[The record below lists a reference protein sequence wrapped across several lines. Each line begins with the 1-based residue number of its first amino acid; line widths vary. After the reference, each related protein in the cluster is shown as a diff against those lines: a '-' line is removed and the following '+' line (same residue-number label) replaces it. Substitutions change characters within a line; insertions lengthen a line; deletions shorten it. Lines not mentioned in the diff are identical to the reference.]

1 MTDWLGMAAPPR
13 SPHPELKARVLARA
27 LERRRWI
34 SPLAAAAVLL
44 AVLAGAGS
52 AYWASR
58 TIRAL
63 RAERDTLSAR
73 LAALE
78 DTVNSFIHG
87 TATRLVQVPV
97 STGGRLGAVTIFADG
112 VHHRWLVRCDGL
124 APNEPD
130 QAYQLW
136 FITDKGMRTAAIM
149 PMDQDRSMVMA
160 LEMPAGDAHVM
171 GAAMTIEPRAGSA
184 EPRGPMVFHQ
194 LL

>member
-1 MTDWLGMAAPPR
+1 MTDWLGMAASPR

-27 LERRRWI
+27 LERRRWMWA
-34 SPLAAAAVLL
+34 LAAAALL
-44 AVLAGAGS
+44 VVLAGGGG

-58 TIRAL
+58 TIRGL
-63 RAERDTLSAR
+63 SAERDTLATR

-78 DTVNSFIHG
+78 DTVNSFLHG

-97 STGGRLGAVTIFADG
+97 STGGRLGAVTIFADEAR
-112 VHHRWLVRCDGL
+112 HRWLVRCDGL

-149 PMDQDRSMVMA
+149 PMDQDRPMVMA
-160 LEMPAGDAHVM
+160 LEMPAGDAQVM
-171 GAAMTIEPRAGSA
+171 GAAMTIEQRAGSA
-184 EPRGPMVFHQ
+184 EPRGPLVFHR

>member
-1 MTDWLGMAAPPR
+1 MTDWLGMAASPR
-13 SPHPELKARVLARA
+13 SPPPELKARVLARA
-27 LERRRWI
+27 LERRRWMWA
-34 SPLAAAAVLL
+34 LAAAALL
-44 AVLAGAGS
+44 VVLAGGGG

-58 TIRAL
+58 TIRGL
-63 RAERDTLSAR
+63 SAERDTLATR

-78 DTVNSFIHG
+78 DTVNSFLHG

-97 STGGRLGAVTIFADG
+97 STGGRLGAVTIFTDEAR
-112 VHHRWLVRCDGL
+112 HRWLVRCDGL

-149 PMDQDRSMVMA
+149 PMDQDRPMVMA
-160 LEMPAGDAHVM
+160 LEMPAGDAQVM
-171 GAAMTIEPRAGSA
+171 GAAMTIEQRAGSA
-184 EPRGPMVFHQ
+184 EPRGPLVFHR

>member
-1 MTDWLGMAAPPR
+1 MTDWLGMAASPR
-13 SPHPELKARVLARA
+13 SPHPELKVRVLARA
-27 LERRRWI
+27 LARRRWMWA
-34 SPLAAAAVLL
+34 LAAAALL
-44 AVLAGAGS
+44 VVLAGGGG

-63 RAERDTLSAR
+63 SGERDSLAAR

-78 DTVNSFIHG
+78 DTVNTFIHG
-87 TATRLVQVPV
+87 TGTRLVQVPV
-97 STGGRLGAVTIFADG
+97 STGGRLGAVTIFADEAR
-112 VHHRWLVRCDGL
+112 HRWLVRCDGL

-149 PMDQDRSMVMA
+149 PMDQDRPMVMA
-160 LEMPAGDAHVM
+160 LEMPAGDAQVM
-171 GAAMTIEPRAGSA
+171 GAAMTIEQRAGSA
-184 EPRGPMVFHQ
+184 EPRGPLVFHR

>member
-1 MTDWLGMAAPPR
+1 
-13 SPHPELKARVLARA
+13 
-27 LERRRWI
+27 
-34 SPLAAAAVLL
+34 
-44 AVLAGAGS
+44 
-52 AYWASR
+52 
-58 TIRAL
+58 
-63 RAERDTLSAR
+63 
-73 LAALE
+73 
-78 DTVNSFIHG
+78 
-87 TATRLVQVPV
+87 V

-149 PMDQDRSMVMA
+149 PMDQDRPMVMA
-160 LEMPAGDAHVM
+160 LEMPTGDAHVI
-171 GAAMTIEPRAGSA
+171 GAAMTIEPREGSA

>member
-1 MTDWLGMAAPPR
+1 MTDWLGMAASPR
-13 SPHPELKARVLARA
+13 SPHPELKVRVLARA
-27 LERRRWI
+27 LARRRWMWA
-34 SPLAAAAVLL
+34 LAAAALL
-44 AVLAGAGS
+44 VVLAGGGG

-63 RAERDTLSAR
+63 SGERDSLAAR

-78 DTVNSFIHG
+78 DTVNTFIHG

-97 STGGRLGAVTIFADG
+97 STGGRLGAVTIFADEAR
-112 VHHRWLVRCDGL
+112 HRWLVRCDGL

-149 PMDQDRSMVMA
+149 PMDQDRPMVMA
-160 LEMPAGDAHVM
+160 LEMPAGDAQVM
-171 GAAMTIEPRAGSA
+171 GAAMTIEQRAGSA
-184 EPRGPMVFHQ
+184 EPRGPLVFHR

>member
-27 LERRRWI
+27 LERRRWMWA
-34 SPLAAAAVLL
+34 LAAAALL
-44 AVLAGAGS
+44 VVLAGGGG

-58 TIRAL
+58 TIRGL
-63 RAERDTLSAR
+63 SAERDTLATR

-78 DTVNSFIHG
+78 DTVNSFLHG

-97 STGGRLGAVTIFADG
+97 STGGRLGAVTIFADEAR
-112 VHHRWLVRCDGL
+112 HRWLVRCDGL

-149 PMDQDRSMVMA
+149 PMDQDRPMVMA
-160 LEMPAGDAHVM
+160 LEMPAGDAQVM
-171 GAAMTIEPRAGSA
+171 GAAMTIEQRAGSA
-184 EPRGPMVFHQ
+184 EPRGPLVFHR

>member
-27 LERRRWI
+27 LERRRWMWA
-34 SPLAAAAVLL
+34 LAAAALL
-44 AVLAGAGS
+44 VVLAGGCG

-58 TIRAL
+58 TIRGL
-63 RAERDTLSAR
+63 SAERDTLATR

-78 DTVNSFIHG
+78 DTVNSFLHG

-97 STGGRLGAVTIFADG
+97 STGGRLGAVTIFADEAR
-112 VHHRWLVRCDGL
+112 HRWLVRCDGL

-149 PMDQDRSMVMA
+149 PMDQDRPMVMA
-160 LEMPAGDAHVM
+160 LEMPAGDAQVM
-171 GAAMTIEPRAGSA
+171 GAAMTIEQRAGSA
-184 EPRGPMVFHQ
+184 EPRGPLVFHR

>member
-1 MTDWLGMAAPPR
+1 MAVAPR
-13 SPHPELKARVLARA
+13 GARGARGVARGAAAGLARA

-34 SPLAAAAVLL
+34 SPLAAAAALL
-44 AVLAGAGS
+44 VVLAGAGS

-58 TIRAL
+58 TIGAL
-63 RAERDTLSAR
+63 KAERDTLSAR
-73 LAALE
+73 LSALE
-78 DTVNSFIHG
+78 DTVNSFIYG

-112 VHHRWLVRCDGL
+112 PHHRWLVRCDGL

>member
-1 MTDWLGMAAPPR
+1 MTDWLGMAASPR
-13 SPHPELKARVLARA
+13 SPHPELKVRVLARA
-27 LERRRWI
+27 LARRRWMWA
-34 SPLAAAAVLL
+34 LAAAALL
-44 AVLAGAGS
+44 VVLAGGGG

-63 RAERDTLSAR
+63 SGERDSLAAR

-78 DTVNSFIHG
+78 DTVNTFIHG

-97 STGGRLGAVTIFADG
+97 STGGRLGAVTIFADEAR
-112 VHHRWLVRCDGL
+112 HRWLVRCDGL

-149 PMDQDRSMVMA
+149 PMDQDRPMVMA
-160 LEMPAGDAHVM
+160 LEMPADGAQVM
-171 GAAMTIEPRAGSA
+171 GAAMTIEQRAGSA
-184 EPRGPMVFHQ
+184 EPRGPLVFHR

>member
-13 SPHPELKARVLARA
+13 SPPPELKARVLARA
-27 LERRRWI
+27 LERRRWMWA
-34 SPLAAAAVLL
+34 LAAAALL
-44 AVLAGAGS
+44 VVLAGGGG

-58 TIRAL
+58 TIRGL
-63 RAERDTLSAR
+63 SAERDTLATR

-78 DTVNSFIHG
+78 DTVNSFLHG

-97 STGGRLGAVTIFADG
+97 STGGRLGAVTIFADEAR
-112 VHHRWLVRCDGL
+112 HRWLVRCDGL

-149 PMDQDRSMVMA
+149 PMDQDRPMVMA
-160 LEMPAGDAHVM
+160 LEMPAGDAQVM
-171 GAAMTIEPRAGSA
+171 GAAMTIEQRAGSA
-184 EPRGPMVFHQ
+184 EPRGPLVFHR

>member
-1 MTDWLGMAAPPR
+1 MTDWLGMAASPR
-13 SPHPELKARVLARA
+13 SPPPELKARVLARA
-27 LERRRWI
+27 LERRRWMWA
-34 SPLAAAAVLL
+34 LAAAALL
-44 AVLAGAGS
+44 VVLAGGGG

-58 TIRAL
+58 TIRGL
-63 RAERDTLSAR
+63 SAERDTLATR

-78 DTVNSFIHG
+78 DTVNSFLHG

-97 STGGRLGAVTIFADG
+97 STGGRLGAVTIFADEAR
-112 VHHRWLVRCDGL
+112 HRWLVRCDGL

-149 PMDQDRSMVMA
+149 PMDQDRPMVMA
-160 LEMPAGDAHVM
+160 LEMPAGDAQVM
-171 GAAMTIEPRAGSA
+171 GAAMTIEQRAGSA
-184 EPRGPMVFHQ
+184 EPHGPLVFHR

>member
-1 MTDWLGMAAPPR
+1 MTDWLGMAASPR
-13 SPHPELKARVLARA
+13 SPPPELKARVLARA
-27 LERRRWI
+27 LERRRWMWA
-34 SPLAAAAVLL
+34 LAAAALL
-44 AVLAGAGS
+44 VVLAGGGG

-58 TIRAL
+58 TIRGL
-63 RAERDTLSAR
+63 SAERDTLATR

-78 DTVNSFIHG
+78 DTVNSFLHG

-97 STGGRLGAVTIFADG
+97 STGGRLGAVTIFADEAR
-112 VHHRWLVRCDGL
+112 HRWLVRCDGL

-149 PMDQDRSMVMA
+149 PMDQDRPMVMA
-160 LEMPAGDAHVM
+160 LEMPAGDAQVM
-171 GAAMTIEPRAGSA
+171 GAAMTIEQRAGSA
-184 EPRGPMVFHQ
+184 EPRGPLVFHR